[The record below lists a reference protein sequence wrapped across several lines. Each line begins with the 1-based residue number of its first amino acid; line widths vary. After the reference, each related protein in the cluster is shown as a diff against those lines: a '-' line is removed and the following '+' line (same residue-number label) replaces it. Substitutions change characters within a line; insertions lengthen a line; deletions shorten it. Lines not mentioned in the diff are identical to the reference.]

1 MFKQRFKHNN
11 KTDPEQILI
20 MAKSTTLDKVAK
32 VLDKAAKLLRGPYKV
47 ASAGVVAAVIGGI
60 IKLQALTQTFP
71 EPFDTVG
78 NVVIFVAVLMVVLDI
93 SRGGLLD

>member
-1 MFKQRFKHNN
+1 
-11 KTDPEQILI
+11 

>member
-1 MFKQRFKHNN
+1 MFKHINITN
-11 KTDPEQILI
+11 LTQILI

-32 VLDKAAKLLRGPYKV
+32 VLDKAAKLLKGPYKV
-47 ASAGVVAAVIGGI
+47 ASAGAIAAIFGTLL
-60 IKLQALTQTFP
+60 KMTALTQTFP

-78 NVVIFVAVLMVVLDI
+78 NVVIFVAILMVVIDI